1 MMWFMEHL
9 LLRWFRAGLGV
20 PSLAAKLEEKN
31 LFPRS
36 SGTLLA
42 FRLCFPSQPILV
54 GRIQRQQS
62 VHPAISRFL
71 HVLPPQKF
79 LY

>member
-1 MMWFMEHL
+1 MIRFMEHL

-31 LFPRS
+31 LFRRS
-36 SGTLLA
+36 SGTL
-42 FRLCFPSQPILV
+42 RLSGFVSLRNQFLWDESNANN
-54 GRIQRQQS
+54 QSTQQY
-62 VHPAISRFL
+62 RFL

>member
-1 MMWFMEHL
+1 MMRFMEHL

-20 PSLAAKLEEKN
+20 PSLGAKLEEKN

-42 FRLCFPSQPILV
+42 FRLCFPS
-54 GRIQRQQS
+54 RQFLWDETNANNQS
-62 VHPAISRFL
+62 TQQYRFL